1 MSYLPTD
8 FRIMN
13 DMVNVILDFAQRFDD
28 CEARKHYIQLAEK
41 CSQLAWEFFDLE
53 FDFID

>member
-1 MSYLPTD
+1 MNYLPTD

-28 CEARKHYIQLAEK
+28 YEVRKHYIQLAEK

>member
-1 MSYLPTD
+1 MNYLPTD

-13 DMVNVILDFAQRFDD
+13 AMATTIFDFAQKFEDR
-28 CEARKHYIQLAEK
+28 EIRNLYIRLGDK
-41 CSQLAWEFFDLE
+41 CAQLAWEFFDLE

>member
-1 MSYLPTD
+1 MNYLPTD

-13 DMVNVILDFAQRFDD
+13 DIADTILHYAQRFDND
-28 CEARKHYIQLAEK
+28 EIRKHYIKLAEK
-41 CSQLAWEFFDLE
+41 CSRLAWEFFDLE